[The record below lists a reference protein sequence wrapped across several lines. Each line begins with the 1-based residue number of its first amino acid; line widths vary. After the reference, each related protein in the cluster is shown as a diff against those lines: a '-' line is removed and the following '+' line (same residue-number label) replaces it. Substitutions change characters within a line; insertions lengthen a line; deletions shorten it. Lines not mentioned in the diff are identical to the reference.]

1 MLPASGYIAGL
12 ILGIWGRTEA
22 GASDRR
28 GEILGNLAIALNA
41 YRLAWIVFVGAIQV
55 GAAARG

>member
-41 YRLAWIVFVGAIQV
+41 YRLAWIVYGAIIV

>member
-1 MLPASGYIAGL
+1 L

-41 YRLAWIVFVGAIQV
+41 YRLAWIVFGAIPY